1 MAYYYVKNGGTATGD
16 AGRYA
21 TQQTGSF
28 ATLGAA
34 NYYNNIE
41 AAILATT
48 PPAKMR
54 KV

>member
-28 ATLGAA
+28 ATLGTA
-34 NYYNNIE
+34 NYYNDIIT
-41 AAILATT
+41 AIAATT
-48 PPAKMR
+48 PQR
-54 KV
+54 